1 MLLDMKYAPKDGTD
15 VLLFP
20 YFSGLRH
27 PHFQCAMKGV
37 VGCYNDLFGV
47 WVLGDEGEFPSSEFS
62 GWWPIGNAWLDPA
75 AAPPPPRNQSFAGL
89 VGTGVSGPAI
99 VAWDIVRGEW
109 YDHSTGSTVT
119 LRGWLLL
126 PGEDN
131 A

>member
-1 MLLDMKYAPKDGTD
+1 MLDMKCAPMDGTWITIFRGGLPEAVQWATKPGPGRAIAGWFNRAGSRAPYD
-15 VLLFP
+15 V
-20 YFSGLRH
+20 
-27 PHFQCAMKGV
+27 
-37 VGCYNDLFGV
+37 
-47 WVLGDEGEFPSSEFS
+47 E

-119 LRGWLLL
+119 LRGWLQL

-131 A
+131 T